1 MLEES
6 MYASGKINVVL
17 AVVGVILA
25 GIFVYMFLMER
36 RLRKLEKKNEE
47 G

>member
-1 MLEES
+1 